1 MTYYFKELITAL
13 RKPSDVT
20 GKEHHLFLL
29 GTAVNYVDRPTD
41 PSTNRSYIRGETFSY
56 TAQLMTLLLGEQE
69 STIKFPESHLAKSPN
84 YAHAYHSNSVDVI
97 NGADTPG
104 YEVGD
109 RLAKA
114 LMLALGAIAEG
125 KTQLSISGFSRGGV
139 ESIVLT
145 HELARVREALEK
157 DLKIEN
163 PSERRS
169 FATIVSD
176 SKSVPGLALI
186 NDPSYTRK
194 ALTGLVTNEKLD
206 DEQEL
211 KLNLLN
217 KLNALQV
224 KLFVLDPVPGGN
236 LGKVVRIGWQ
246 EESFYTLPDFV
257 VQKHEFVQKHETSNC
272 FKPIIPLGM
281 PYEIIPGCHGTGD
294 GNQFDHN
301 GYPVPETFKNKDL
314 SGVQDLVLRRWL
326 DFMFPNAVQLDT
338 AIDLGHPELD
348 AVTNAY
354 LPANSTNRNI
364 QLLNNYQNIQEN
376 YPAFEWLATR
386 NYTGLGRYMAQRQ
399 VHFRQRGNTPIT
411 DLDAHGDGKT
421 FLNLQHVKLWM
432 TNKLELSNFF
442 ELNLVQQVKWLKENI
457 EYAFKPHDLSQSISD
472 QTHMISRLL
481 MDEKNHSL
489 VQESLSYLVNTV
501 TQTYLRNHLSIEER
515 MDCRNCV
522 ANTFDTLREAA
533 SATSGIDPSLAK
545 LASSFMEA
553 ISRDLTL
560 TMLQHQQSLLSM
572 AYKLS
577 LDAEAV
583 LAHQID
589 PNSHTVTEE
598 TPISW
603 LMGTQKLVADLDLLM
618 EQIIGLETW
627 CDQKMMV
634 DRWSRAVPLVG
645 ANTGEIPFHT
655 LKKHLFHII
664 KQQQL
669 ILLTNGSRILS
680 KMPDALEQKPEE
692 LDSSFYSSILK
703 FARVEQMEQRLGITQ
718 KELHQKSLELESTQR
733 LQIDTQHQLEQ
744 STSVHEKLQ
753 TQLAELKEEL
763 QKITEQLKLEHQ
775 RLQKQTELN
784 QTLVQAISDK
794 EEQLEIIKS
803 INDSTSQKLT
813 QTELTNKDL
822 SQQITTFEEQ
832 ISSLTAQLHREGVK
846 LQEANESI
854 LELTLKLDQLEL
866 NLSEA
871 NKRNSLLK
879 EPLTQSERDIV
890 DLKTLVEEQKR
901 NLELLDKN
909 IAKEQES
916 LRVAQ
921 SNFESIF
928 KELEVKAEALRIAE
942 AKIVKLEHELE
953 LQKQVISTP
962 IISFVADSS
971 KDSENALLR
980 KELNAYRSSEER
992 AAIVT
997 IDTLLKRT
1005 NEYFNRLNKSKDK
1018 SELFNTKKN
1027 AVKDLIDCLEDTNK
1041 LPTEQ
1046 LASFKS
1052 KLLDTQDKIKEHR
1065 DPLWQRF
1072 MRDCARIIAL
1082 LVSGVG
1088 FYRMATGQAP
1098 QFFKPSHGEHFVDDV
1113 SDKQQLIP
1121 TSNSK

>member
-1 MTYYFKELITAL
+1 MTHYFKEIITKL
-13 RKPSDVT
+13 RNQKHVT
-20 GKEHHLFLL
+20 GQEHHLFLL

-41 PSTNRSYIRGETFSY
+41 PSTNKSYIRGETFSY

-114 LMLALGAIAEG
+114 LMLALGAIADG
-125 KTQLSISGFSRGGV
+125 KTHLNISGFSRGGV

-145 HELARVREALEK
+145 HELARVREALER

-163 PSERRS
+163 QSERRS
-169 FATIVSD
+169 LATIISD

-217 KLNALQV
+217 KLNDLQI

-236 LGKVVRIGWQ
+236 FGKVVRIGWQ
-246 EESFYTLPDFV
+246 EESFYTLPEFV

-326 DFMFPNAVQLDT
+326 DFMFPNGVKLDT

-354 LPANSTNRNI
+354 LPANSADRNI
-364 QLLNNYQNIQEN
+364 QLLNNYQKIQEN

-432 TNKLELSNFF
+432 SNKLQMSNFF
-442 ELNLVQQVKWLKENI
+442 ELNLVQQVKWIKDNI
-457 EYAFKPHDLSQSISD
+457 EYAFKPVDLSQSVSD

-481 MDEKNHSL
+481 MDESNHAL

-501 TQTYLRNHLSIEER
+501 TQTYLRNHLSQHDRLE
-515 MDCRNCV
+515 CRTCV
-522 ANTFDTLREAA
+522 ANTFNTLQEAA
-533 SATSGIDPSLAK
+533 SGTSGMDPSIVK
-545 LASSFMEA
+545 LASTFIEA

-560 TMLQHQQSLLSM
+560 TLLQHQQSLFSM

-577 LDAEAV
+577 RDAEAV
-583 LAHQID
+583 LQHQTD
-589 PNSHTVTEE
+589 PNSPEDTEE

-603 LMGTQKLVADLDLLM
+603 LMGTQKLVADLDLLI
-618 EQIIGLETW
+618 EQINGLDAW
-627 CDQKMMV
+627 CNQNMLV
-634 DRWSRAVPLVG
+634 ERWSSVLPIIG
-645 ANTGEIPFHT
+645 ANPKEISFE
-655 LKKHLFHII
+655 KFKEHLFHII

-669 ILLTNGSRILS
+669 ILLTNASKILQT
-680 KMPDALEQKPEE
+680 MPDALETKPEE
-692 LDSSFYSSILK
+692 LNEQFYLDIHK
-703 FARVEQMEQRLGITQ
+703 FANVDKLET
-718 KELHQKSLELESTQR
+718 ELHTAHGLLLQKTE
-733 LQIDTQHQLEQ
+733 QLDEASSRQ
-744 STSVHEKLQ
+744 ATLLSEVN
-753 TQLAELKEEL
+753 ELKSEL
-763 QKITEQLKLEHQ
+763 LSITEQLRQEILNI
-775 RLQKQTELN
+775 QKQAQLN
-784 QTLVQAISDK
+784 QSLIHQLNENKHQLDDIGTREATTKQKLQSAVQSNEELQLQITGLK
-794 EEQLEIIKS
+794 QQIILLNEQLE
-803 INDSTSQKLT
+803 
-813 QTELTNKDL
+813 TE
-822 SQQITTFEEQ
+822 I
-832 ISSLTAQLHREGVK
+832 GK
-846 LQEANESI
+846 LQIASSSAEQLNIEI
-854 LELTLKLDQLEL
+854 VQLKEQLER
-866 NLSEA
+866 A
-871 NKRNSLLK
+871 QRQNSLLM
-879 EPLTQSERDIV
+879 EPLNQSERDILNLKETV
-890 DLKTLVEEQKR
+890 ERQKGDLGTLQTAREHEQ
-901 NLELLDKN
+901 LLLKS
-909 IAKEQES
+909 AKQD
-916 LRVAQ
+916 V
-921 SNFESIF
+921 ESITT
-928 KELEVKAEALRIAE
+928 ELREEKSKLSIAD
-942 AKIVKLEHELE
+942 AKI
-953 LQKQVISTP
+953 
-962 IISFVADSS
+962 
-971 KDSENALLR
+971 
-980 KELNAYRSSEER
+980 KELNEELVHQKQLNQTASFQHEMEQLQNHVKALQSTEER
-992 AAIVT
+992 AAVVT
-997 IDTLLKRT
+997 VHTLLKISKDYMT
-1005 NEYFNRLNKSKDK
+1005 HLNKSKAKD
-1018 SELFNTKKN
+1018 ELLNEKK
-1027 AVKDLIDCLEDTNK
+1027 AAIQSLIDCLEDN
-1041 LPTEQ
+1041 EQ
-1046 LASFKS
+1046 LPSQQLAAFNS
-1052 KLLDTQDKIKEHR
+1052 KLVERKDTIKEHR

-1072 MRDCARIIAL
+1072 IRDCTRIIAL

-1098 QFFKPSHGEHFVDDV
+1098 HFFKPSHGEHFVQDV
-1113 SDKQQLIP
+1113 SEQQHDIYSP
-1121 TSNSK
+1121 TIK